1 VLDWASSNNPVYTGH
16 VRYWPCQLAASGH
29 SPVSAQA
36 RCLKFTG
43 QSDVYWTC
51 SVSQAANGS
60 PMVPMVDK
68 KINADNVSSP
78 TIGWGHQAVRWDI
91 RQSGAHPKRKVTN
104 QSIPWPLQASV
115 RCATDYPVHTR
126 TEGNL
131 HLPKEGATT
140 PWPLGAIK
148 EVKGSRCSRGGE
160 LGFFKILTK
169 Y

>member
-1 VLDWASSNNPVYTGH
+1 VLDWASSGSLVCTGH
-16 VRYWPCQLAASGH
+16 VRCWPGQLAASGH

-43 QSDVYWTC
+43 QSGVYWTC

-60 PMVPMVDK
+60 PMAPMVDK
-68 KINADNVSSP
+68 KINVDNVSSP
-78 TIGWGHQAVRWDI
+78 TIEWGHRVVRWDI

-104 QSIPWPLQASV
+104 QPIPWPLQTSV
-115 RCATDYPVHTR
+115 PCATDCPVHTR

-140 PWPLGAIK
+140 PWPLRAIK
-148 EVKGSRCSRGGE
+148 VVKGSRCSRWGWIE
-160 LGFFKILTK
+160 IFKILTK